1 MRSIYSMAMAFS
13 LVLLSSSSW
22 ALGLGEITVTSKLG
36 EPFNATVEITDT
48 AGLDAE
54 QIKASNATDDI
65 YTLLNVDNSFIYQG
79 FKLDFSTLDDK
90 VELNITT
97 SDSIRE
103 PYLNFVIQLR
113 WPSGQVNKEF
123 KVFIDPAPIQ

>member
-36 EPFNATVEITDT
+36 ERFNATVEITDT
-48 AGLDAE
+48 DGLDAE

-90 VELNITT
+90 VVLNIST